1 MIGLKLSLVVHS
13 RKVAIQTLPLF
24 YPMESE
30 AVSSVV

>member
-1 MIGLKLSLVVHS
+1 MIGLKLSFVLHI
-13 RKVAIQTLPLF
+13 RKVAVQTLPLF